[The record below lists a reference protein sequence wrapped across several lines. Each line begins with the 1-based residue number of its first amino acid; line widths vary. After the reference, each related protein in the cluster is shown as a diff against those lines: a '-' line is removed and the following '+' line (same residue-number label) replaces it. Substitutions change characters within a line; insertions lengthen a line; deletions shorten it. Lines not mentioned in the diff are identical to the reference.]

1 MAHSSRSG
9 SWLSGT
15 APLLAAAA
23 LSLGC
28 ATLPMT
34 GVAATGE
41 PLLADVHSENVQ
53 FVGKAK
59 VGEVV
64 SRDNSGRVVGTSEV
78 YEDQLMSYN
87 ITQWQVFQGA
97 NKIDDED
104 FFRIGG
110 DLQAAEQIARGRD
123 RAVITNRVGWVLL
136 GVGVA
141 ALATGL
147 VLQSTL
153 KQKDETGFVSPS
165 PIGSYLAIGGGVVGV
180 TGGALVFYSN
190 AAAHREHPLDDP
202 RRAKRVERAYN
213 KRLGAAPEAAEEP
226 DARGKRLKRRKGR
239 EGDEG
244 GEGGEGGE
252 E

>member
-1 MAHSSRSG
+1 MVHSPRPAPR
-9 SWLSGT
+9 LSAF
-15 APLLAAAA
+15 APLLATAA

-34 GVAATGE
+34 GVKATGE

-53 FVGKAK
+53 YVGKAK

-64 SRDNSGRVVGTSEV
+64 SKDSSGRVIGTSEV

-87 ITQWQVFQGA
+87 ITQWQVFQGP

-110 DLQAAEQIARGRD
+110 DIQAADQIATMRE

-147 VLQSTL
+147 VLQNTL
-153 KQKDETGFVSPS
+153 KQEDSMGIATPS
-165 PIGSYLAIGGGVVGV
+165 PLGSYLLIGGGVVGLV
-180 TGGALVFYSN
+180 GGSLVFYGN

-213 KRLGAAPEAAEEP
+213 KRLGVATEPSDAPGGRPLE
-226 DARGKRLKRRKGR
+226 RRHPR
-239 EGDEG
+239 EGE
-244 GEGGEGGE
+244 EGGE

>member
-1 MAHSSRSG
+1 MDHSSRPARR
-9 SWLSGT
+9 LPLF
-15 APLLAAAA
+15 APLLATAA

-53 FVGKAK
+53 YVGKAK

-64 SRDNSGRVVGTSEV
+64 SKDSSGRVVGTSEV

-87 ITQWQVFQGA
+87 VTRWQLFQGP

-110 DLQAAEQIARGRD
+110 DIQAADQIAAMRD
-123 RAVITNRVGWVLL
+123 RAVATNRVGWVLL
-136 GVGVA
+136 GIGVA

-147 VLQSTL
+147 VLQNTL
-153 KQKDETGFVSPS
+153 KQEDETGFVTPS
-165 PIGSYLAIGGGVVGV
+165 PLGSYLAIGGGVVGV
-180 TGGALVFYSN
+180 VGGSLVFYGN

-213 KRLGAAPEAAEEP
+213 KRLGVAPEP
-226 DARGKRLKRRKGR
+226 SDAPGGRRLRERQPR
-239 EGDEG
+239 EGEG
-244 GEGGEGGE
+244 SSE